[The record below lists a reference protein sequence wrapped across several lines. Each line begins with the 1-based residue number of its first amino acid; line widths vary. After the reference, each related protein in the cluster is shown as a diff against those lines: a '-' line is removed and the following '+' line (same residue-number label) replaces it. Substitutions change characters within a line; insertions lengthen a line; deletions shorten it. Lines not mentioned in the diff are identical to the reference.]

1 MNIRYFL
8 ELMRSYKLLIVKILF
23 YEALYMMRGFKGNSF
38 DIINNIKANS
48 NIPCPYFFLNKINN
62 FLKKRKINS
71 FFDLGCGS
79 GRSIYF
85 FNTKYKINYFGIEY
99 NEKAYDKSKKLFEK
113 FKNVEIINDNFMNFD
128 FLKKNADCYFI
139 NDPLKDTNE
148 FNNLILKIIEYNKIS
163 NKLIYLIFVNIKKD
177 KLNILKKYELI
188 NFLNLDTRGFYIY
201 SNQKKIN
208 EK

>member
-1 MNIRYFL
+1 
-8 ELMRSYKLLIVKILF
+8 
-23 YEALYMMRGFKGNSF
+23 
-38 DIINNIKANS
+38 
-48 NIPCPYFFLNKINN
+48 
-62 FLKKRKINS
+62 
-71 FFDLGCGS
+71 
-79 GRSIYF
+79 
-85 FNTKYKINYFGIEY
+85 
-99 NEKAYDKSKKLFEK
+99 
-113 FKNVEIINDNFMNFD
+113 MNFD

-163 NKLIYLIFVNIKKD
+163 NKLIYFIFVNIKKD

>member
-1 MNIRYFL
+1 MI
-8 ELMRSYKLLIVKILF
+8 
-23 YEALYMMRGFKGNSF
+23 RGFKGNSF
-38 DIINNIKANS
+38 DIINNDKANS

-62 FLKKRKINS
+62 FLKQKRINS

-85 FNTKYKINYFGIEY
+85 FNTKHKINYFGIEY
-99 NEKAYDKSKKLFEK
+99 HKKAYMKCEKLFEK

-128 FLKKNADCYFI
+128 FLKKNAECFFI
-139 NDPLKDTNE
+139 NDPLKDINE
-148 FNNLILKIIEYNKIS
+148 FNKLILKIIEYNKIS

-177 KLNILKKYELI
+177 KLNILNKYVLI
-188 NFLNLDTRGFYIY
+188 NSLDLNTRGFYIY
-201 SNQKKIN
+201 SNE